1 MLTEAWIYSLV
12 AIPVVQVITQESGEA
27 YELTQAQSEQHLLQ
41 ACRASSAGTAA
52 LTAEQLRRVLK

>member
-1 MLTEAWIYSLV
+1 MRF
-12 AIPVVQVITQESGEA
+12 PGMQVITQESGDA
-27 YELTQAQSEQHLLQ
+27 YELTQPQSEQHLLQ